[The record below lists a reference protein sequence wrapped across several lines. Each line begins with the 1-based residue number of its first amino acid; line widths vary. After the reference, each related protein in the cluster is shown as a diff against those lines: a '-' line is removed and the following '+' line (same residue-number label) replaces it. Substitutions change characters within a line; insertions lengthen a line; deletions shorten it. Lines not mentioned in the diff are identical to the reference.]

1 MIKLHFTQKDQ
12 ITKKVSDEI
21 VQLNFRS
28 SDELFTFLC
37 AELHADD
44 EYVYLLAF
52 GDKGDGSVIYVDHV
66 TGNILSMVHFMADGI
81 IDEDVFLFYERTY
94 EDAYKLAIDM
104 KEDTGMSYGWQGK
117 EMPTI
122 KNKGITVSSLVN

>member
-1 MIKLHFTQKDQ
+1 MIKLHFTPK
-12 ITKKVSDEI
+12 DEI
-21 VQLNFRS
+21 TGQASDDINQLNFRS
-28 SDELFTFLC
+28 SNELFAFLC

-44 EYVYLLAF
+44 DFVYLLAF

-66 TGNILSMVHFMADGI
+66 TGNILSMVHFMTEGI
-81 IDEDVFLFYERTY
+81 IDENVFLFYERTY
-94 EDAYKLAIDM
+94 EDAYRLAIDM